1 MSFHKSVRELI
12 ENYGSTV
19 EIKRENETVSS
30 KAFIQ
35 PLRYRSSVYK
45 DQTISMGGFSD
56 GRYYLYLGQA
66 ENEFSRADNAIIS
79 CNGKKY
85 TVHTSESFELFDESL
100 YVWAVLLPYKQQRQD
115 DYDTD

>member
-1 MSFHKSVRELI
+1 MSFHKSVKELI

-19 EIKRENETVSS
+19 EIQRESKTVLS

-45 DQTISMGGFSD
+45 DKVNSLGGFSD

-66 ENEFSRADNAIIS
+66 ENEFSRTDNAIIS
-79 CNGKKY
+79 CNGRKY
-85 TVHTSESFELFDESL
+85 TVHTSETFEFLDEAL